1 MRKRH
6 AVTTTEILEK
16 VKDHIAPLPSQEG
29 YMKSLAGLLAM
40 HMNRN
45 TLIDDGYAPDDLPV
59 PSAIVVAPT
68 GQGKTFLLR
77 KMVKTLDLNL
87 IMVDCS
93 TLVGEN
99 YKGVSLSQRIAGAME
114 AAKNEKSFH
123 QSVLFLDEA
132 DKLCRGSNQH
142 SSGMTAILQL
152 FNGGSVMIS
161 KDDRKAQSVDVS
173 RFLIILAGAF
183 VGLEEIVRARLCP
196 RPKIGF
202 DAGMAVRKAE
212 AEYLQE
218 VTADDLEKFGLM
230 RELLGRVGTILV
242 LPPLGL
248 EDYRFLLNTEAGG
261 VAEKY
266 KTYLLEIYGAQF
278 AISEAATEYLAQKS
292 LRSSAG
298 ARAVFPLMND
308 LMRSVVERVEKGG
321 IRGVILDVEDDSV
334 VIRYE
339 YGEPAELEVQKKE
352 TSGEMP
358 WHTIRAKNTDML
370 VRKLCRYCRNAGA
383 NPYVLEQLEVFLA
396 CAIPYLYHT
405 CREEDFEFASLEK
418 LGNVTRRE
426 GSSSTFEIMMVQSIY
441 VTPVAYKRLREKYTV
456 WMVRN
461 VISGLEY
468 ISGYLL
474 SKHGTNR
481 IRFKITKKQV
491 ER

>member
-6 AVTTTEILEK
+6 AVTTAEILEK
-16 VKDHIAPLPSQEG
+16 VKDHVAPLPSQEG

-40 HMNRN
+40 HLNRN
-45 TLIDDGYAPDDLPV
+45 QLIDDGYAPDDLPV

-77 KMVKTLDLNL
+77 KMVKTLNLNL
-87 IMVDCS
+87 ITVDCS

-114 AAKNEKSFH
+114 EAKDEKSFQ

-132 DKLCRGSNQH
+132 DKLSCGGSQH

-152 FNGGSVMIS
+152 FNGGCITIS
-161 KDDRKAQSVDVS
+161 KDDRKAESVDVS

-183 VGLEEIVRARLCP
+183 VGLEEIVRARFCP

-248 EDYRFLLNTEAGG
+248 EDYKVLLNAEAGSVG
-261 VAEKY
+261 EKY
-266 KTYLLEIYGAQF
+266 KTYLLELYGAQF
-278 AISEAATEYLAQKS
+278 AINEAATEYLAQKS
-292 LRSSAG
+292 FQSSAG

-308 LMRSVVERVEKGG
+308 LMRSVVERVEEGG
-321 IRGVILDVEDDSV
+321 IRGVLLDVEDDSV

-339 YGEPAELEVQKKE
+339 YGEPAELEAEKKE
-352 TSGEMP
+352 ISGEMP
-358 WHTIRAKNTDML
+358 WHTIRAKNTDVL

-383 NPYVLEQLEVFLA
+383 NPHVLEQLEVFLA

-418 LGNVTRRE
+418 LAKVTKRE
-426 GSSSTFEIMMVQSIY
+426 GGSSTFEIMMHRSFYVSPGAYQS
-441 VTPVAYKRLREKYTV
+441 LREKYTV
-456 WMVRN
+456 WMIRN

-468 ISGYLL
+468 ISSYLF